1 MIRCLPEDKTNGF
14 FVSCFVRDDT
24 SIRLKTTKKSKDQR
38 PRKRSLMEEDEETA
52 EDGFPSVGGDEE
64 GGEEDEGQDKLT
76 VNAPR
81 KEKTKAQLERAKRKK
96 AQQKVKAKKR
106 KVET

>member
-14 FVSCFVRDDT
+14 FVSCFVRGDT
-24 SIRLKTTKKSKDQR
+24 SIRPKTAKKSKDQR
-38 PRKRSLMEEDEETA
+38 PPKHSLMDENEETA
-52 EDGFPSVGGDEE
+52 EDGFPSVAGDEE
-64 GGEEDEGQDKLT
+64 GDEEDETQDKLT
-76 VNAPR
+76 VNVPR

-106 KVET
+106 KLET